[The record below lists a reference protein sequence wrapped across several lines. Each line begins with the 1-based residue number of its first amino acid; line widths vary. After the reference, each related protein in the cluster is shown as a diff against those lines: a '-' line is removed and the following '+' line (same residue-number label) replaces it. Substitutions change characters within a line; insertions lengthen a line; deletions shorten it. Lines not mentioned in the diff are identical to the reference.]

1 MGMEKCKEMLL
12 ERGNIFLQ
20 KASLARHKI
29 AKLACP
35 FIPSGSVSNKTIVFE
50 YSYLFSF
57 YKENYDTF
65 NVACCVESFNGS
77 I

>member
-1 MGMEKCKEMLL
+1 MEKCKEMLL

-35 FIPSGSVSNKTIVFE
+35 FIPSGSVSNKTIVFK
-50 YSYLFSF
+50 Y
-57 YKENYDTF
+57 
-65 NVACCVESFNGS
+65 
-77 I
+77 

>member
-35 FIPSGSVSNKTIVFE
+35 FIPSGSVSNKTIVFQ
-50 YSYLFSF
+50 YLFLFSIH
-57 YKENYDTF
+57 KENSDTF
-65 NVACCVESFNGS
+65 NVTRCVESINRS
-77 I
+77 L